1 MMLAAFKAYDVRGR
15 IPDELNE
22 SRAWHIGY
30 ATVQRFHMQNVVV
43 GRDMRLSSPAL
54 SEALMNGIRDAGAN
68 VIDIGMCGT
77 EMVYFATFHLE
88 NEGVDGGIM
97 VTASHNPADYN
108 GMKFVQRGARPI
120 SGDTGLKDIERLVM
134 AQEAQAPLAT
144 ARRGSHAH
152 RNILDAYVT
161 HMLSFIDVAAL
172 APLHV
177 VSNPGNGCAGLAVDA
192 LAARL
197 PQLTFTRI
205 QHEPDGHFPHGIP
218 NPLLVENR
226 ATTSRVMHET
236 GADVGLA
243 WDGDFDRC
251 FFFDHLGNFI
261 EGYYI
266 VGLLAEQMLTRARAA
281 GEPHAAIL
289 HDPRLEW
296 ATLDTVR
303 DHGGRAVRSKTG
315 HAFIKERMRAENAI
329 YGGEMSAHHYFRDFA
344 FCDSGM
350 IPWLLVCERIATSKK
365 SLHELVAEKQRLFPA
380 SGEINLHLK
389 NAKSAVQGL
398 RLRYDADAESI
409 DTTDGVSMDFGT
421 WRMNV
426 RSSNTEPVLRV
437 NVETRADVLLLH
449 QKTEEVLSLLRS
461 CGEAL

>member
-1 MMLAAFKAYDVRGR
+1 MLNAFKAYDVRGR
-15 IPDELNE
+15 VPDELNE
-22 SRAWHIGY
+22 TRAWHIGY
-30 ATVQRFHMQNVVV
+30 ATVQRFEMRKVVV
-43 GRDMRLSSPAL
+43 GRDMRLSSPGL
-54 SEALMNGIRDAGAN
+54 TDALMTGIRDAGAD
-68 VIDIGMCGT
+68 VVDIGLCGT

-120 SGDTGLKDIERLVM
+120 SGDTGLKDIERLVV
-134 AQEAQAPLAT
+134 AQEKTSPLPV
-144 ARRGSHAH
+144 AH
-152 RNILDAYVT
+152 SGRVTQRDVLDAYVS
-161 HMLSFIDVAAL
+161 HVLGFIDTDAL
-172 APLHV
+172 APLHI
-177 VSNPGNGCAGLAVDA
+177 VSNPGNGCAGIAVDA

-197 PQLTFTRI
+197 PALSFTRVH
-205 QHEPDGHFPHGIP
+205 HEPDGHFPHGIP

-226 ATTSRVMHET
+226 EATAAVVRAS
-236 GADVGLA
+236 GADLGLA

-266 VGLLAEQMLTRARAA
+266 VGLLAAQMLTRARAA

-296 ATLDTVR
+296 ATLDTVS
-303 DHGGRAVRSKTG
+303 DAGGRAVRSKTG
-315 HAFIKERMRAENAI
+315 HAFIKERMRNENAI

-350 IPWLLVCERIATSKK
+350 IPWLLVCEQIAKSKK
-365 SLHELVAEKQRLFPA
+365 TLHDLVAEKQRLFPA
-380 SGEINLHLK
+380 SGEINLHLPD
-389 NAKSAVQGL
+389 AKAAVQGL
-398 RLRYDADAESI
+398 RLRYDPEALEI
-409 DTTDGVSMDFGT
+409 DTTDGVSMSFGT

-437 NVETRADVLLLH
+437 NVETRADPLLLRK
-449 QKTEEVLSLLRS
+449 KTDEVLSLLRD
-461 CGEAL
+461 CGGAP